1 MNFQEKVN
9 LKFIMLFKRAFLSF
23 PHLVQQKWK
32 TLETIEN
39 TMVKTS
45 EFRPAFVEIF
55 EMQALGRMF
64 ETPLSECVARS
75 LGESTAFPFAFP

>member
-9 LKFIMLFKRAFLSF
+9 LKFTMYFKRAFLSF

-45 EFRPAFVEIF
+45 EFGPAFVEIF
-55 EMQALGRMF
+55 EMQTLGRMF
-64 ETPLSECVARS
+64 ETTLSERAARS